1 MSQTFCPE
9 CGGAMTYETSTKRY
23 ICTSCGLY
31 LTKEEISDLKEKRRE
46 ELSEKRKKKQERDE
60 YLEWWLS
67 KKK

>member
-1 MSQTFCPE
+1 
-9 CGGAMTYETSTKRY
+9 MTYETSTKRY

-31 LTKEEISDLKEKRRE
+31 LTKDELLDLKDKRRA
-46 ELSEKRKKKQERDE
+46 ELDEKRKKKQERNE

>member
-1 MSQTFCPE
+1 MTQNFCPE
-9 CGGAMTYETSTKRY
+9 CGGVMTYETATKRY

-31 LTKEEISDLKEKRRE
+31 LTREEILDLKDKRRV
-46 ELSEKRKKKQERDE
+46 ELEDKKKKKERDE

>member
-1 MSQTFCPE
+1 
-9 CGGAMTYETSTKRY
+9 MTYETSTKRY

-31 LTKEEISDLKEKRRE
+31 LTKEEILDLKEKRRQ
-46 ELSEKRKKKQERDE
+46 ELSEKKKRKQERDE